1 MAGSIGIESTRP
13 KRLSCMNITK
23 AALAQAIVDEIGLNQ
38 RETKEL
44 VDLFFGEIKNTLE
57 QAEVVKLYGF
67 GNFIVRDKAS
77 RPGRNPKT
85 GEAAMVTARRI
96 VAFKPGQKFK
106 KQIGRSEQLP

>member
-1 MAGSIGIESTRP
+1 
-13 KRLSCMNITK
+13 MNITK

-44 VDLFFGEIKNTLE
+44 VDLFFAEIKNTRD

-96 VAFKPGQKFK
+96 VAFKPGLKFK
-106 KQIGRSEQLP
+106 NQINA